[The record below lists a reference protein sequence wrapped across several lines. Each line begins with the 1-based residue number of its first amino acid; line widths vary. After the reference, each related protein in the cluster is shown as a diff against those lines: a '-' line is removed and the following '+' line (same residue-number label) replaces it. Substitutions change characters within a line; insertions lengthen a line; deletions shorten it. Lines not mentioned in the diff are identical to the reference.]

1 MNAPPL
7 VAETLAR
14 FTAGLSFERIPAD
27 VAGRAKYLMLDA
39 VGIALASTGFDFARR
54 TLTALRGLAGAG
66 DTPVIGLPARLPLRD
81 AALRN
86 GVDVLIH
93 NCGLGDRPLAE
104 AEILKKLYDNAAGV
118 VASERARGI
127 AGWEREVRRPCDE
140 HVDAGNDVERSRPF
154 LTGGQ

>member
-1 MNAPPL
+1 MNSSMPSFM
-7 VAETLAR
+7 EIE
-14 FTAGLSFERIPAD
+14 FT
-27 VAGRAKYLMLDA
+27 
-39 VGIALASTGFDFARR
+39 
-54 TLTALRGLAGAG
+54 
-66 DTPVIGLPARLPLRD
+66 IGLPARLPLRD

-127 AGWEREVRRPCDE
+127 AEVMLGLDRAADLRDLAERLG
-140 HVDAGNDVERSRPF
+140 A
-154 LTGGQ
+154 